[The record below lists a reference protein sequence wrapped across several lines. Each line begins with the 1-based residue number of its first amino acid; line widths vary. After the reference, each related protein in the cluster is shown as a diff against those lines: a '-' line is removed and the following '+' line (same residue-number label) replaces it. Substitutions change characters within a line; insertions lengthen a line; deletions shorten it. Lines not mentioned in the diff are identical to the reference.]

1 MRSVSRHKP
10 TPATVL
16 ACTALVVAV
25 MSTGLGD
32 AIGAAGAKAGK
43 SAAIALKLKR
53 ADKKASRALRIARKA
68 SHRARKAEKKANEP
82 GTPGPPG
89 RQGAR
94 GSTGDTGSRGP
105 KGDTGPAGRNA
116 LVSRLRSTAPVQTS
130 SDPIPGG
137 VAIPMSRSGWTQE
150 AEETDTIVGEITFT
164 HPAAC
169 ASTIGW
175 LDLYVNS
182 TWLDSIRFTAP
193 SGGTIVRKTFDSRF
207 PIFEPGVPTP
217 RSMTAKVRDTG
228 CPSDPNAHP
237 VVESVKINLLR
248 YR

>member
-1 MRSVSRHKP
+1 MV
-10 TPATVL
+10 V

-25 MSTGLGD
+25 MGSGMGD
-32 AIGAAGAKAGK
+32 AIGAAGVKISK

-53 ADKKASRALRIARKA
+53 ADKKATRALRIARKA
-68 SHRARKAEKKANEP
+68 SHRARKAEAKANKP

-94 GSTGDTGSRGP
+94 GSVGDPGPRGP

-116 LVSRLRSTAPVQTS
+116 LVSRLRSTAAVETS

-137 VAIPMSRSGWTQE
+137 VAVPMDRTGWTQE
-150 AEETDTIVGEITFT
+150 PEETDTVVGEITFT

-175 LDLYVNS
+175 LDLYLNG
-182 TWLDSIRFTAP
+182 TWLDSIRFAA
-193 SGGTIVRKTFDSRF
+193 SGATSQKKTFDSKF
-207 PIFEPGVPTP
+207 PIFEPGQLTP
-217 RSMTAKVRDTG
+217 RSLTAKVRDTG
-228 CPSDPNAHP
+228 CASDPNAH
-237 VVESVKINLLR
+237 VTVESVNINLLR
-248 YR
+248 FR